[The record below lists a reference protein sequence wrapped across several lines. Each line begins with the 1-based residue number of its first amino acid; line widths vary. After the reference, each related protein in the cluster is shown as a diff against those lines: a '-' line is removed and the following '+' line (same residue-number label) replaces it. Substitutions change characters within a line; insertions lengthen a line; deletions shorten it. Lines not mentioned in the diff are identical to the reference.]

1 MQTRTVKLMV
11 TREEVWFPE
20 FDVPA
25 HMTDDE
31 ALEYIYAE
39 APDEVFDEYLNKY
52 TYDQKLMVTRNGTH
66 VSVVEKGPE
75 A

>member
-11 TREEVWFPE
+11 TRQEVWFPE
-20 FDVPA
+20 YDVPA

-31 ALEYIYAE
+31 ALDYIIEE
-39 APDEVFDEYLNKY
+39 ASDYIFDEYLHKY
-52 TYDQKLMVTRNGTH
+52 TYDQDTH
-66 VSVVEKGPE
+66 VSVMDDGSAP

>member
-11 TREEVWFPE
+11 TRQEVWFPE
-20 FDVPA
+20 YDVPA

-31 ALEYIYAE
+31 ALDYIIEE
-39 APDEVFDEYLNKY
+39 ASDYIFDEYLHKY
-52 TYDQKLMVTRNGTH
+52 TYDQDTH
-66 VSVVEKGPE
+66 VSVMDDGSTP

>member
-1 MQTRTVKLMV
+1 MQTRTVRLMV

-20 FDVPA
+20 YDVPA

-31 ALEYIYAE
+31 ALDYIKAE
-39 APDEVFDEYLNKY
+39 VSDYIFDEYLHKY
-52 TYDQKLMVTRNGTH
+52 TYDQDTH
-66 VSVVEKGPE
+66 VSVMDDGSAP

>member
-20 FDVPA
+20 YDVPA

-31 ALEYIYAE
+31 ALEYIHAE
-39 APDEVFDEYLNKY
+39 APDDVFDEYLNKY
-52 TYDQKLMVTRNGTH
+52 TYDQETH
-66 VSVVEKGPE
+66 VSVVDDGSAP

>member
-1 MQTRTVKLMV
+1 MQTRTVRLMV

-20 FDVPA
+20 YDVPA

-31 ALEYIYAE
+31 ALDYIIEE
-39 APDEVFDEYLNKY
+39 ASDYIFDEYLHKY
-52 TYDQKLMVTRNGTH
+52 TYDQDTH
-66 VSVVEKGPE
+66 VSVMDDGSAP